1 MKPEISQVSV
11 TYNQEG
17 NSMGTTSECETID
30 VNLEFQLSEKDGC
43 FVVLK
48 TEGWSFDD
56 PKDLIELIERTK
68 RVLSKSPTSPK
79 QDVLKK
85 NVRQLPRNKPF
96 QFIPVDKSNGVIE

>member
-17 NSMGTTSECETID
+17 NSMGTTSDTETLI
-30 VNLEFQLSEKDGC
+30 VNLEFQDSEKEGC

-48 TEGWSFDD
+48 TEGWSVDD
-56 PKDLIELIERTK
+56 PKDLIELIERPK
-68 RVLSKSPTSPK
+68 KILCKSPTSPK